1 MMKCRI
7 HMNCIYVKEG
17 FSKLK
22 GGYMIYHL
30 FAEELLNRHIDMCKN
45 GEAESEY
52 IFVTIPRYGNFGFEI
67 MFNYKGLMA
76 QPSRTGRNKGI
87 VKREKQGLF
96 DISINTG
103 SYFGRKGMSHRD
115 ILTSVM
121 EYSSLEHC
129 LDVWRGYNPI
139 DIAQSDEELAILVTI
154 ALAFFEQ
161 EVNWGNESWQ
171 RYTYFSPKVTMPNRI
186 RPRDMLMGY
195 ICQVFELGV
204 ENIAYWMV
212 SRPTTTTFMA
222 PDRSN
227 YGYEDY
233 DEKYKRFFTQLQNDL
248 YAKALVVGNCRN
260 DFRMVATMYNNNPFF
275 GG

>member
-1 MMKCRI
+1 
-7 HMNCIYVKEG
+7 
-17 FSKLK
+17 
-22 GGYMIYHL
+22 MIYHI
-30 FAEELLNRHIDMCKN
+30 FAEELLNRHIEMCEIGN
-45 GEAESEY
+45 AEAEYTYVSLR
-52 IFVTIPRYGNFGFEI
+52 RYGDFGFRI
-67 MFNYKGLMA
+67 MYDYEGLMA
-76 QPSRTGRNKGI
+76 QPSRTGRNKGV

-96 DISINTG
+96 DISIITG
-103 SYFGRKGMSHRD
+103 SFFGGRGMTHRD

-129 LDVWRGYNPI
+129 IEVWRGVEPTN
-139 DIAQSDEELAILVTI
+139 IAESEEELAILVTI

-171 RYTYFSPKVTMPNRI
+171 RYTYFAPKVTSPKRI

-204 ENIAYWMV
+204 DNIAYWMT
-212 SRPTTTTFMA
+212 SRPTTTTFIA

-233 DEKYKRFFTQLQNDL
+233 AEEYKRFFTQLQNDEC
-248 YAKALVVGNCRN
+248 AEALVVGECRN
-260 DFRMVATMYNNNPFF
+260 NFRRVDTMCENNPYY
-275 GG
+275 